1 MCGHGGGTLKE
12 EEEDFMDRI
21 HSDLTLGAKKTNTRY
36 KILTLIFIVTVLN
49 YVDRATLSVAA
60 PAIRQEFGIDA
71 WSMGLAFSAFG
82 WAYTAL
88 QLPGGWILDRWG
100 PRWVY
105 GIALIVWS
113 GFTYF
118 QGHIAW
124 FANPF
129 LALFIMRLLMG
140 AAEAP
145 AFPANSR
152 LTVMWFPKQERGF
165 ATAVFSCA
173 QYVAL
178 AVTPLMT
185 WLLHSFGWEHIFYW
199 TGVGGIAAGAIW
211 LLYVRAPQSHKSAN
225 AAELL
230 HIEGEE
236 GRFSE
241 TNNTSLSW
249 AFLRRSFSNRM
260 LVGIYIGQFC
270 LTTISW
276 FFITWFPTYLIQEKG
291 LSILAAGVYTA
302 IPGIGAFIGG
312 ILGGL
317 FSDWLIR
324 RGHSLS
330 VARKTPIILGFI
342 FSSSIIL
349 GNYVSDPKL
358 ILAVMTLAFFAKGLG
373 TQGWTILGDVS
384 PKTSLGINGGVFNFC
399 GNIASI
405 ITPIAIG
412 GILSATGSFSLALI
426 YVGVIALVGALS
438 YLIVVGDI
446 KRLQD

>member
-1 MCGHGGGTLKE
+1 MHALKPADAE
-12 EEEDFMDRI
+12 
-21 HSDLTLGAKKTNTRY
+21 HVKKTNARY
-36 KILTLIFIVTVLN
+36 KILALIFLVTVLN

-60 PAIRQEFGIDA
+60 PAIREEFGIDA

-105 GIALIVWS
+105 GTALIVWS
-113 GFTYF
+113 VFTYV

-124 FANPF
+124 FANP
-129 LALFIMRLLMG
+129 LIALFVMRLLMG

-152 LTVMWFPKQERGF
+152 LTVMWFPRQERGF
-165 ATAVFSCA
+165 ATSVFSCA

-178 AVTPLMT
+178 ACTPALT
-185 WLLHSFGWEHIFYW
+185 FLLHAYGWEHTFYW
-199 TGVGGIAAGAIW
+199 TGIAGVLAGAIW
-211 LLYVRAPQSHKSAN
+211 LLYVRAPKDHRAAN
-225 AAELL
+225 AAERL

-236 GRFSE
+236 GAFAE
-241 TNNTSLSW
+241 KNKTSLSW

-260 LVGIYIGQFC
+260 LVGIYIGRFC

-276 FFITWFPTYLIQEKG
+276 FFITWFPTYLVQEKN

-312 ILGGL
+312 ILGGIL
-317 FSDWLIR
+317 SDWLIR
-324 RGHSLS
+324 RNHSLS
-330 VARKTPIILGFI
+330 FARKTPIILGFI
-342 FSSSIIL
+342 FSSTIVL
-349 GNYVSDPKL
+349 GNYVSDPTL
-358 ILAVMTLAFFAKGLG
+358 ILVVMTVAFFAKGLG

-384 PKTSLGINGGVFNFC
+384 PKSSLGINGGVFNFC

-412 GILSATGSFSLALI
+412 AILSATGSFSLALI
-426 YVGVIALVGALS
+426 YVAAAALIGAFS
-438 YLIVVGDI
+438 YLVIVGDI
-446 KRLQD
+446 RRLEE